1 MSIKLVAIDID
12 GTLINDQR
20 QITPQTVA
28 AINEATKRDVRIVL
42 CTGRPMTGVKAYVN
56 QLGLADSANEYVICY
71 NGALAQATDG
81 TVLAHYMVDFDDYID
96 FESYCRKQ
104 DVSSI
109 IETSDY
115 IYTPNQ
121 GINPYTVYESNLVSM
136 PLRYRSMDQLNHM
149 RDSIT
154 IGKAMMTD
162 EKEKIDAALANMP
175 QELSDRFRVV
185 RSEDFYLELINK
197 QTSKGV
203 ALSALTDKLNL
214 TADNVMAI
222 GNAQNDESM
231 IEFAGTGVAMANS
244 IPHTLQMADV
254 VTEND
259 NNHDGVA
266 EAIEKYVLNA

>member
-1 MSIKLVAIDID
+1 
-12 GTLINDQR
+12 
-20 QITPQTVA
+20 
-28 AINEATKRDVRIVL
+28 
-42 CTGRPMTGVKAYVN
+42 
-56 QLGLADSANEYVICY
+56 
-71 NGALAQATDG
+71 
-81 TVLAHYMVDFDDYID
+81 
-96 FESYCRKQ
+96 
-104 DVSSI
+104 
-109 IETSDY
+109 
-115 IYTPNQ
+115 
-121 GINPYTVYESNLVSM
+121 
-136 PLRYRSMDQLNHM
+136 
-149 RDSIT
+149 
-154 IGKAMMTD
+154 
-162 EKEKIDAALANMP
+162 MP